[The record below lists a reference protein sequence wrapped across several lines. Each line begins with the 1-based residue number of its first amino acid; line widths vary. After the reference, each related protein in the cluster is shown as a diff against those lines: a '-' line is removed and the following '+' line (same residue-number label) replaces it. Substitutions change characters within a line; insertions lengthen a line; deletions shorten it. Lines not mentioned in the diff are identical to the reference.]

1 MEGGESMKDLT
12 HKMAQFFS
20 GEDFA
25 EHGDNARLELTPTE
39 LRQILNLMA
48 ENARL
53 KTELDF
59 IEKETSLY
67 CPKFKNQQEKHN
79 VFHTVT
85 AVEKFF
91 SVIGNDD
98 AIDDITILKE
108 LVRKMEV
115 DDGE

>member
-1 MEGGESMKDLT
+1 MENLT
-12 HKMAQFFS
+12 HKMVQFFS

-25 EHGDNARLELTPTE
+25 EHGDEARLELTPAE
-39 LRQILNLMA
+39 LRQISNLMT
-48 ENARL
+48 ENAKL

-59 IEKETSLY
+59 IKKEATLY
-67 CPKFKNQQEKHN
+67 CPKFKEQQEKYR

-98 AIDDITILKE
+98 AIDDISVLKE
-108 LVRKMEV
+108 LVRKIEV
-115 DDGE
+115 EK